1 MAIETE
7 KTTEIATDTTALAD
21 ADEVLMNQGGSTKR
35 KLVTLMADYIAS
47 KLWGA
52 YTTYVPT
59 VAGSTPAGS
68 GFAATVVNAR
78 YKKVGRRV
86 EVIVDVQITNIGTG
100 PAATG
105 TVNVSLPVAAA
116 YRSTFGHGKEYGSSN
131 KGLTVSVSAGASLAI
146 ISLSDA
152 SGVAMATGR
161 SYSFGLIYEAAA

>member
-1 MAIETE
+1 MVDVV
-7 KTTEIATDTTALAD
+7 ATNALQTAVALTD
-21 ADEVLMNQGGSTKR
+21 ADEVVLNQSGITKR
-35 KLVTLMADYIAS
+35 GPLTLFADYIAS

-59 VAGSTPAGS
+59 VTASTPAGS
-68 GFAATVVNAR
+68 GFTHSLVNAR

-86 EVIVDVQITNIGTG
+86 EAIVDIQITNIGSG

-116 YRSTFGHGKEYGSSN
+116 YRSTFGHGKEYGSTN

-146 ISLSDA
+146 ISLADA

-161 SYSFGLIYEAAA
+161 SYSFGIIYEAAS